1 MSRAAIVALGL
12 WAVCASLVFSVVC
25 DVLTRAAA
33 ADFMAAQYHRRVQG
47 APLETI
53 AGGFRPLMHAAAW
66 QAAPWPIALLVVAA
80 GATLAAERH
89 SR

>member
-1 MSRAAIVALGL
+1 MSRSALLALGL
-12 WAVCASLVFSVVC
+12 WAVFAALVFSVVF
-25 DVLTRAAA
+25 DVHTRAAA

-47 APLETI
+47 APLATI
-53 AGGFRPLMHAAAW
+53 DGGFRPLMHAAAW
-66 QAAPWPIALLVVAA
+66 RAAPWPIAILVVAA

>member
-12 WAVCASLVFSVVC
+12 WAVFASLVFSVVV
-25 DVLTRAAA
+25 DVHTRAAA
-33 ADFMAAQYHRRVQG
+33 ADFMAAQYQRRVQG
-47 APLETI
+47 VPLDTIET
-53 AGGFRPLMHAAAW
+53 GFRPLVRAAAW
-66 QAAPWPIALLVVAA
+66 QAAPWPIAILVVAA